1 MNTTSGQQTR
11 ATVAGFTLAE
21 VIVATTVLAIAM
33 TAIMSSL
40 VFAYKSS
47 YFMGLSIETNS
58 KSRLTMEQLGLDLR
72 SAIDVTTSAGKNLKF
87 TVSDPDGNTQTIQYR
102 YISNAGTLWRRV
114 DGGTK
119 DFLLY
124 DLDDF
129 LFTYYD
135 SKDVATTNAIDIKKI
150 MVFMK
155 QEKSVLNLNH
165 ESEYKSA
172 RFLLRNRMTSYAPD

>member
-1 MNTTSGQQTR
+1 MNTTSGPQTK
-11 ATVAGFTLAE
+11 AAKAGFTLVE
-21 VIVATTVLAIAM
+21 VLIATTLLAIAM

-72 SAIDVTTSAGKNLKF
+72 SAVDVTTSAKKNLEF
-87 TVSDPDGNTQTIQYR
+87 TVSDPDGNTETVQYR
-102 YISNAGTLWRRV
+102 YISDAGTLWRRV

-119 DFLLY
+119 DYLLY

-129 LFTYYD
+129 EFTYYD
-135 SKDVATTNAIDIKKI
+135 SKDVTTTNAIDIKKI

-155 QEKSVLNLNH
+155 QEKTVLNLNH

-172 RFLLRNRMTSYAPD
+172 RFLLRNRMTTYAPD